1 MLRKGQGWQAAE
13 DEQLTF
19 ELLSPSH
26 GATWSLTTIT
36 SLHPTLTLTLT
47 LTLTHD

>member
-26 GATWSLTTIT
+26 GETSSLTTIT